1 MSVAGPMKAARTPL
15 LLAALGAALAACAS
29 PPPPGEGGI
38 PYLVTAARTI
48 GPEALYVE
56 AEAAHRSRFHRLERM
71 TLVDPAGA
79 EHAAIDV
86 RADVV
91 RTVGAGAPVGA
102 VGIGGY
108 TGGSLGIGIGIGLP
122 LFAENAHGNV
132 YRMRATFRVPDARA
146 YRRDPGAW
154 RIRLHF
160 ARRTQPPV
168 VVDRPAPLPGS

>member
-1 MSVAGPMKAARTPL
+1 MKAPAG
-15 LLAALGAALAACAS
+15 LAASLPALGACAA

-38 PYLVTAARTI
+38 PYLVTAARVI

-56 AEAAHRSRFHRLERM
+56 AEAVHRSRFHRMERIV
-71 TLVDPAGA
+71 LVDPAGA

-91 RTVGAGAPVGA
+91 RTAAPGYPVGA
-102 VGIGGY
+102 IGIGGFTGGSVGIGV
-108 TGGSLGIGIGIGLP
+108 GIPI
-122 LFAENAHGNV
+122 FAENVYGNV
-132 YRMRATFRVPDARA
+132 YRMRATFRVPDPRA

-168 VVDRPAPLPGS
+168 TVDRPAPLPGS

>member
-1 MSVAGPMKAARTPL
+1 MIRLRWLAPAVA
-15 LLAALGAALAACAS
+15 LAAAACAS

-38 PYLVTAARTI
+38 PYLVTAARVI
-48 GPEALYVE
+48 GPEALYLE
-56 AEAAHRSRFHRLERM
+56 AEAVHRSRFHRLERM
-71 TLVDPAGA
+71 ALVDPAGA

-91 RTVGAGAPVGA
+91 RTVGPGVPVGS
-102 VGIGGY
+102 VGVGTVSGGA
-108 TGGSLGIGIGIGLP
+108 TSVGVGVGFP
-122 LFAENAHGNV
+122 LFVDDAYGTV
-132 YRMRATFRVPDARA
+132 FRMRATFRVPDARA

-160 ARRTQPPV
+160 ARRTAPPV

>member
-1 MSVAGPMKAARTPL
+1 MKAAGTVF
-15 LLAALGAALAACAS
+15 ALGLALAACAS

-38 PYLVTAARTI
+38 PYLVTAARVI

-56 AEAAHRSRFHRLERM
+56 AEAAHRSRFHRLERIA
-71 TLVDPAGA
+71 LVDPAGA
-79 EHAAIDV
+79 EHAAVDV
-86 RADVV
+86 RADAV
-91 RTVGAGAPVGA
+91 RTVGPGAPVGA

-108 TGGSLGIGIGIGLP
+108 TGGATAVGIGIGFPI
-122 LFAENAHGNV
+122 FVESSYANV
-132 YRMRATFRVPDARA
+132 YRMRATFRVPDPRA

>member
-1 MSVAGPMKAARTPL
+1 MMPRAAR
-15 LLAALGAALAACAS
+15 LAALAPLLALAACAS

-38 PYLVTAARTI
+38 PYLVTSARVI

-56 AEAAHRSRFHRLERM
+56 AEAVHRSRFHRLERM
-71 TLVDPAGA
+71 VLVDPAGA

-91 RTVGAGAPVGA
+91 RTGYPGAPVGS
-102 VGIGGY
+102 VGIVGGGH
-108 TGGSLGIGIGIGLP
+108 TSVGVGLGFPI
-122 LFAENAHGNV
+122 FADDAYGTV
-132 YRMRATFRVPDARA
+132 FRMRATFRVPDARA
-146 YRRDPGAW
+146 YRRNPGAW

-160 ARRTQPPV
+160 ARKTQPPV

>member
-1 MSVAGPMKAARTPL
+1 MKPARTPL
-15 LLAALGAALAACAS
+15 ALAALGAALAACAS

-38 PYLVTAARTI
+38 PYLVTAARVI

-56 AEAAHRSRFHRLERM
+56 AEAAHRSRFHRLERIA
-71 TLVDPAGA
+71 LVDPAGA

-91 RTVGAGAPVGA
+91 RTVGPGAPVGA
-102 VGIGGY
+102 VGIGGSS
-108 TGGSLGIGIGIGLP
+108 GAVGIGIGFPI
-122 LFAENAHGNV
+122 FVENAYGNV

>member
-1 MSVAGPMKAARTPL
+1 MNPPALSG
-15 LLAALGAALAACAS
+15 LAPALALALAACAS

-38 PYLVTAARTI
+38 PYLVTAARVI
-48 GPEALYVE
+48 GPEALYLE
-56 AEAAHRSRFHRLERM
+56 AEAVHRSRFHRLERIV
-71 TLVDPAGA
+71 LVDPGGA
-79 EHAAIDV
+79 EHAAMEV

-91 RTVGAGAPVGA
+91 RTVGPGGIGSVGVGGFSGGRTS
-102 VGIGGY
+102 VGIGVGFPIVVGDSY
-108 TGGSLGIGIGIGLP
+108 
-122 LFAENAHGNV
+122 GNV
-132 YRMRATFRVPDARA
+132 YRVRATFRVPDPRA

>member
-1 MSVAGPMKAARTPL
+1 MRA
-15 LLAALGAALAACAS
+15 LLACASLGAALAACAA

-56 AEAAHRSRFHRLERM
+56 AEAAHRSRFHRLERI

-86 RADVV
+86 RTDVV
-91 RTVGAGAPVGA
+91 RTVGPGAPAGAI
-102 VGIGGY
+102 GIGGY
-108 TGGSLGIGIGIGLP
+108 TGGSTAVGIGIGFPI
-122 LFAENAHGNV
+122 FADSAYANV

-160 ARRTQPPV
+160 ARRIQPPV
-168 VVDRPAPLPGS
+168 VVDRPAPLPGL

>member
-1 MSVAGPMKAARTPL
+1 MKGRG
-15 LLAALGAALAACAS
+15 LAAALLVSLAACAS

-38 PYLVTAARTI
+38 PYLVTSARVI

-56 AEAAHRSRFHRLERM
+56 AEAAHRSRFHRLERIV
-71 TLVDPAGA
+71 LVDPAGA
-79 EHAAIDV
+79 EHGAIDV
-86 RADVV
+86 RTDVV
-91 RTVGAGAPVGA
+91 RTAGPGYPVGA
-102 VGIGGY
+102 VGIGGF
-108 TGGSLGIGIGIGLP
+108 TGGSTSVGIGVGFPI
-122 LFAENAHGNV
+122 FAEDSYGTV
-132 YRMRATFRVPDARA
+132 FRMRTTFRVPDPRA

>member
-1 MSVAGPMKAARTPL
+1 MNAPAG
-15 LLAALGAALAACAS
+15 LAASLLVLGACAA

-38 PYLVTAARTI
+38 PYLVTAARGI

-56 AEAAHRSRFHRLERM
+56 AEAGHRSRFHRLERIV
-71 TLVDPAGA
+71 LVDPAGA

-91 RTVGAGAPVGA
+91 RTAAPGYPVGA
-102 VGIGGY
+102 IGIGGFTGGSVGIGV
-108 TGGSLGIGIGIGLP
+108 GIPI
-122 LFAENAHGNV
+122 FAENVYGNV
-132 YRMRATFRVPDARA
+132 YRMRATFRVPDPRA

-168 VVDRPAPLPGS
+168 TVDRPAPLPGS

>member
-1 MSVAGPMKAARTPL
+1 MRTPSML
-15 LLAALGAALAACAS
+15 LVLGASLAACAS

-38 PYLVTAARTI
+38 PYLVTAARVI

-91 RTVGAGAPVGA
+91 RTVGPGYPAGSVGVGAVSGGHTA
-102 VGIGGY
+102 VGIGVGFPIFVEDSY
-108 TGGSLGIGIGIGLP
+108 
-122 LFAENAHGNV
+122 GNV

-168 VVDRPAPLPGS
+168 VVDRPAPLPAS